1 MKKTILV
8 MEPEALNRYE
18 TAIQL
23 RSSGY
28 EVTEAQE
35 PAEAVDLLNKNRYDV
50 LVLGMLPSPGSFG
63 LLLVARLKWPHMR
76 IVVTADVTRDDLENV
91 MFQGVEF
98 MNDPLDA
105 AELEAAVVG
114 LDPDGERITYH

>member
-1 MKKTILV
+1 MD
-8 MEPEALNRYE
+8 PDDLNRWE

-28 EVTEAQE
+28 EVTEAPDPPQ
-35 PAEAVDLLNKNRYDV
+35 AVDLLNKSRYDV

-63 LLLVARLKWPHMR
+63 LLLVARFKWPKMR
-76 IVVTADVTRDDLENV
+76 IVVAADVTRDDLEDL

-105 AELEAAVVG
+105 AELEAAVTG
-114 LDPDGERITYH
+114 LDPDHESITYH

>member
-1 MKKTILV
+1 MAKTILV
-8 MEPEALNRYE
+8 MEPDALDRYE

-35 PAEAVDLLNKNRYDV
+35 PAQAVDLLNKNRYDV
-50 LVLGMLPSPGSFG
+50 LVLGLLPSPGSLG
-63 LLLVARLKWPHMR
+63 LLLVARLKWPNMR
-76 IVVTADVTRDDLENV
+76 IVVTGDVARDDLENV

-98 MNDPLDA
+98 MSDPLDA
-105 AELEAAVVG
+105 AQLEAAVLG
-114 LDPDGERITYH
+114 LDQDHESITYH